1 MSSSVGCK
9 LESPLTPVDGQNHLA
24 LLTEHGY
31 NFKIE
36 AVSQTEKYTNCE
48 WISMGQRLY
57 ISTNQG
63 LRRVATKLIMDEQG
77 VLPQFAG
84 TRQKIVEVITERRNG
99 EHFFRASGTYAE
111 FDRDG
116 RVYVSAVC

>member
-1 MSSSVGCK
+1 M
-9 LESPLTPVDGQNHLA
+9 A
-24 LLTEHGY
+24 
-31 NFKIE
+31 
-36 AVSQTEKYTNCE
+36 
-48 WISMGQRLY
+48 QRLY

-116 RVYVSAVC
+116 RVYVSAVS